1 MDKLIYKIFIHQ
13 ETENKEGVIY
23 AKIIFKLKMSLRKPK
38 SKKDNA
44 PMPST
49 GAGLM
54 RYFDEDLPGF
64 KISPRG
70 VTVLTTSLIII
81 VLLLNSKINPF
92 A

>member
-1 MDKLIYKIFIHQ
+1 MLH
-13 ETENKEGVIY
+13 
-23 AKIIFKLKMSLRKPK
+23 LKMSLRKPK

-70 VTVLTTSLIII
+70 VAVLTTSLIFL
-81 VLLLNSKINPF
+81 VLLLNSTVNPF

>member
-1 MDKLIYKIFIHQ
+1 MNNIFQ
-13 ETENKEGVIY
+13 
-23 AKIIFKLKMSLRKPK
+23 LKMSLRKPK
-38 SKKDNA
+38 GKKDSA

-70 VTVLTTSLIII
+70 VAVLTSSLIFV
-81 VLLLNSKINPF
+81 VLLLNSTVNPF